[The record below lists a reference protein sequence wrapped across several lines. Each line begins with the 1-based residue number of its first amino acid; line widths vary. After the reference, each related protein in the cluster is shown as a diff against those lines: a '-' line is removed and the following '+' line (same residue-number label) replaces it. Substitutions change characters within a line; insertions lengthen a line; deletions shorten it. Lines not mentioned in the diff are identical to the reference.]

1 MGIIGEPLALLI
13 DFFYRLYSDYYFIDN
28 GERDKNR
35 TTFHLAVVK
44 AIKVLKNCQRHRTL
58 RSCLFDF
65 KINADLVKRKVSN
78 KKDYTPNYA
87 NVMFD
92 YWQAT

>member
-1 MGIIGEPLALLI
+1 MIYVWLDNMHL

-28 GERDKNR
+28 GERVKNR
-35 TTFHLAVVK
+35 TTFHLAVAK
-44 AIKVLKNCQRHRTL
+44 AINVLKNCQRHRTL

-78 KKDYTPNYA
+78 KKDYTPNWRKYK
-87 NVMFD
+87 D
-92 YWQAT
+92 YQTA